1 MKRAL
6 DIIMSLC
13 AIIVLSP
20 IFIITAL
27 IVIISDGM
35 PVIYKQNRV
44 GKDAVLFTIYK
55 FRTMKNGTRVAA
67 TNELKESQSQITSC
81 GGFLRKTSLDEL
93 PQLFNIL
100 KGDMS
105 FVGPRPLIP
114 EEEDIHALR
123 LEHGVY
129 AVRPGLTG
137 LAQVNGRDKVSIE
150 EKVRLDSEYVN
161 TRTLGLDIKIFFK
174 TFVNVFKMSDVVE
187 GGHS

>member
-6 DIIMSLC
+6 DIIMSFF

-20 IFIITAL
+20 VFLITAL
-27 IVIISDGM
+27 IIIIADGT
-35 PVIYKQNRV
+35 PVVYKQKRV
-44 GKDAVLFTIYK
+44 GKDAKLFTIYK
-55 FRTMKNGTRVAA
+55 FRTMKNGTRIAA
-67 TNELKESQSQITSC
+67 TNDLKESQSQIISC

-93 PQLFNIL
+93 PQLINIL

-114 EEEDIHALR
+114 EEEEIHRLR
-123 LEHGVY
+123 LEHDVY

-150 EKVRLDSEYVN
+150 EKVKLDSEYIQN
-161 TRTLGLDIKIFFK
+161 QSLGLDIKIFFK
-174 TFVNVFKMSDVVE
+174 TFVNVFTMSDVVE

>member
-6 DIIMSLC
+6 DIIMSFF
-13 AIIVLSP
+13 AIIILSP
-20 IFIITAL
+20 VFLITAL
-27 IVIISDGM
+27 IILIADGA
-35 PVIYKQNRV
+35 PIIYKQKRV
-44 GKDAVLFTIYK
+44 GKDANLFTIYK

-67 TNELKESQSQITSC
+67 TNDLKESQNQIIAC

-93 PQLFNIL
+93 PQLINIL

-114 EEEDIHALR
+114 EEEDIYKLR
-123 LEHGVY
+123 LEQGVY

-150 EKVRLDSEYVN
+150 EKVKLDSEYVQN
-161 TRTLGLDIKIFFK
+161 HSLTLDTKIFFK
-174 TFVNVFKMSDVVE
+174 TFVNVFTMSDVVE
-187 GGHS
+187 GGHE

>member
-6 DIIMSLC
+6 DIIMSLS

-20 IFIITAL
+20 VFLITAL
-27 IVIISDGM
+27 IVLFSDGT
-35 PVIYKQNRV
+35 PVIYRQNRV
-44 GKDAVLFTIYK
+44 GKDAKLFTIYK
-55 FRTMKNGTRVAA
+55 FRTMKNGTRLAA
-67 TNELKESQSQITSC
+67 TNELKESQNQITSC

-93 PQLFNIL
+93 PQLINIL

-114 EEEDIHALR
+114 EEEEIHKLR
-123 LEHGVY
+123 LEHNVY
-129 AVRPGLTG
+129 TVRPGLTG

-150 EKVRLDSEYVN
+150 EKVKLDTEYVN
-161 TRTLGLDIKIFFK
+161 TRSLALDIKIFFK
-174 TFVNVFKMSDVVE
+174 TVINVFTMSDVIE

>member
-1 MKRAL
+1 MKRAF
-6 DIIMSLC
+6 DIIMSLG

-20 IFIITAL
+20 VFLITAL
-27 IVIISDGM
+27 LVLSADGA
-35 PVIYKQNRV
+35 PVIYKQKRV
-44 GKDAVLFTIYK
+44 GKDAKLFTIYK
-55 FRTMKNGTRVAA
+55 FRTMKNGTRIAA
-67 TNELKESQSQITSC
+67 TNDLTESQDQIIAF
-81 GGFLRKTSLDEL
+81 GGLLRKTSLDEL
-93 PQLFNIL
+93 PQLVNIL

-114 EEEDIHALR
+114 EEKDIHELR

-161 TRTLGLDIKIFFK
+161 TRNLGLDIKIFFK

-187 GGHS
+187 GGHE